1 MGSLRDLDVSG
12 NSFTGVLPLSLGN
25 IPNLRS
31 LKLQFN
37 QFEGNVP
44 DEYCD
49 IGFALEA
56 DCLPQIIT
64 ITLDGETSPPGDSPS
79 NFCLGGAC
87 CTTCCDRVTG
97 ACLDFV
103 GDNIGGIDRCDGYF
117 DWNRGTGEVSG
128 FFLEADYYDEYNEE
142 YGDEPIAVD
151 VYYDEPIAV
160 DVYYDEPIEVDVYYD
175 EPIEVDVYYE
185 DESG

>member
-1 MGSLRDLDVSG
+1 MGSLRHLDVSG

-44 DEYCD
+44 DEYCG

-56 DCLPQIIT
+56 DCLPQIFI
-64 ITLDGETSPPGDSPS
+64 IVPDGETTPPGDSPS

-97 ACLDFV
+97 ACVDFV
-103 GDNIGGIDRCDGYF
+103 ETGDVGGLERCDGYF
-117 DWNRGTGEVSG
+117 DWNRETGEVSG
-128 FFLEADYYDEYNEE
+128 FFLEADYYYEYDEE
-142 YGDEPIAVD
+142 YV
-151 VYYDEPIAV
+151 
-160 DVYYDEPIEVDVYYD
+160 DEPIEVDVYYD